1 MVILAVKA
9 MYENAKYHVHLNG
22 QFSNG
27 FNIKADVNQGAVL
40 SPLLFIIVM
49 EALPREFR
57 VGCPR
62 ELLYADDLVLMT
74 ETLVDLK
81 KKLTIWKDNIEAN
94 VSVSTTIKQN
104 LYAADTICQSSQIL

>member
-1 MVILAVKA
+1 
-9 MYENAKYHVHLNG
+9 
-22 QFSNG
+22 
-27 FNIKADVNQGAVL
+27 
-40 SPLLFIIVM
+40 M

-57 VGCPR
+57 VGCPW
-62 ELLYADDLVLMT
+62 ELLYADKLVLMA
-74 ETLVDLK
+74 EILEDLK

>member
-9 MYENAKYHVHLNG
+9 MYENAKYHVHLND

-27 FNIKADVNQGAVL
+27 FNIKSDVHQGAVL

-49 EALPREFR
+49 KALPREFR
-57 VGCPR
+57 VGCPW
-62 ELLYADDLVLMT
+62 ELLYADKLVLMA
-74 ETLVDLK
+74 ETLEDLK